1 MYNGQFMKGFIHV
14 LAFVCMI
21 WMADRFGPIMVPVF
35 FAYFFYSVFDA
46 YKTAHAI
53 EMGQPVPDPF
63 GLERML
69 SGHAGVS
76 SHTSTTPPSAAF
88 VNESGRE
95 YTPPAAAVGPPSQP
109 PVDFRASRHALPTGA
124 IVLIVLGALF
134 LLDNIGGFEFHWV
147 HRLWPLILIILG
159 GWLLVR
165 RLGLLEGVPI
175 EQYRSR
181 GLMGP
186 AILLTLGLLSVISWG
201 IILYKL
207 WTFNRIQSQSSRF
220 LEIFRRST
228 KFSEVQA
235 VCQSLND
242 SPLVGIFLAGYAELN
257 LQLRPSSGSANSANP
272 AGSAAAS
279 RPVLKSLVSVDRA
292 LMRASNVETNKLE
305 KHITFL
311 ATTAAVTP
319 FIGLFGTV
327 VGIIAA
333 FQGIGA
339 QGSTSLDVVAPGIA
353 DALIATAAG
362 LAAAIPA
369 VYFYNLLTQ
378 RVKGLASEM
387 DDFSLEFLN
396 IVERNFT

>member
-1 MYNGQFMKGFIHV
+1 M
-14 LAFVCMI
+14 
-21 WMADRFGPIMVPVF
+21 
-35 FAYFFYSVFDA
+35 FD
-46 YKTAHAI
+46 
-53 EMGQPVPDPF
+53 
-63 GLERML
+63 
-69 SGHAGVS
+69 
-76 SHTSTTPPSAAF
+76 
-88 VNESGRE
+88 
-95 YTPPAAAVGPPSQP
+95 
-109 PVDFRASRHALPTGA
+109 SR
-124 IVLIVLGALF
+124 LGAWYSDDSALSQ
-134 LLDNIGGFEFHWV
+134 
-147 HRLWPLILIILG
+147 RRIIA
-159 GWLLVR
+159 R
-165 RLGLLEGVPI
+165 RLVCARSDTCSLCRSKAPLLQEL
-175 EQYRSR
+175 RSVVAFSTSSKTR
-181 GLMGP
+181 RP
-186 AILLTLGLLSVISWG
+186 FLSSFSAVLVIFSIVSWG

-207 WTFNRIQSQSSRF
+207 WTFNRIQAQSSRF

-257 LQLRPSSGSANSANP
+257 LQLRQAGGGANP
-272 AGSAAAS
+272 ATPAAAP
-279 RPVLKSLVSVDRA
+279 RARAQSLVSVDRA

-327 VGIIAA
+327 LGIIAA

-369 VYFYNLLTQ
+369 VYFYNLLSQ
-378 RVKGLASEM
+378 RVKALASDM

>member
-1 MYNGQFMKGFIHV
+1 MRTLGYL
-14 LAFVCMI
+14 LAMQVEG
-21 WMADRFGPIMVPVF
+21 A
-35 FAYFFYSVFDA
+35 
-46 YKTAHAI
+46 TAPGTA
-53 EMGQPVPDPF
+53 
-63 GLERML
+63 L
-69 SGHAGVS
+69 SGGFLDLIKDS
-76 SHTSTTPPSAAF
+76 SPISQF
-88 VNESGRE
+88 VLVVLVIFS
-95 YTPPAAAVGPPSQP
+95 
-109 PVDFRASRHALPTGA
+109 
-124 IVLIVLGALF
+124 IV
-134 LLDNIGGFEFHWV
+134 
-147 HRLWPLILIILG
+147 
-159 GWLLVR
+159 
-165 RLGLLEGVPI
+165 
-175 EQYRSR
+175 
-181 GLMGP
+181 
-186 AILLTLGLLSVISWG
+186 SWG

-207 WTFNRIQSQSSRF
+207 WTFNRIQAQSSRF

-257 LQLRPSSGSANSANP
+257 LQLRQAGSGANSAT
-272 AGSAAAS
+272 AAAP

-292 LMRASNVETNKLE
+292 LMRASNMETNKLE

-327 VGIIAA
+327 LGIISA

-369 VYFYNLLTQ
+369 VYFYNLLSQ
-378 RVKGLASEM
+378 RVKGLASDM

>member
-1 MYNGQFMKGFIHV
+1 M
-14 LAFVCMI
+14 
-21 WMADRFGPIMVPVF
+21 R
-35 FAYFFYSVFDA
+35 
-46 YKTAHAI
+46 T
-53 EMGQPVPDPF
+53 
-63 GLERML
+63 
-69 SGHAGVS
+69 
-76 SHTSTTPPSAAF
+76 
-88 VNESGRE
+88 
-95 YTPPAAAVGPPSQP
+95 
-109 PVDFRASRHALPTGA
+109 
-124 IVLIVLGALF
+124 LGF
-134 LLDNIGGFEFHWV
+134 LLAMQADGAPAPVSCARRRSRRHHQEVAVVAGF
-147 HRLWPLILIILG
+147 RI
-159 GWLLVR
+159 
-165 RLGLLEGVPI
+165 
-175 EQYRSR
+175 RSR
-181 GLMGP
+181 GPGH
-186 AILLTLGLLSVISWG
+186 LLDRVVGNHSLQALVV
-201 IILYKL
+201 
-207 WTFNRIQSQSSRF
+207 QPDQAQSSRF
-220 LEIFRRST
+220 IEIFRRSA

-257 LQLRPSSGSANSANP
+257 LQLRQPGPAANP
-272 AGSAAAS
+272 AGNPTAPAT

-327 VGIIAA
+327 LGIVAA
-333 FQGIGA
+333 FQEIGA

-378 RVKGLASEM
+378 RVKALASEM

>member
-1 MYNGQFMKGFIHV
+1 MRTLGHLLAMQVEGATAPATALSGGFLDLIKDSSPISQFV
-14 LAFVCMI
+14 LAVL
-21 WMADRFGPIMVPVF
+21 VVF
-35 FAYFFYSVFDA
+35 S
-46 YKTAHAI
+46 
-53 EMGQPVPDPF
+53 
-63 GLERML
+63 
-69 SGHAGVS
+69 
-76 SHTSTTPPSAAF
+76 
-88 VNESGRE
+88 
-95 YTPPAAAVGPPSQP
+95 
-109 PVDFRASRHALPTGA
+109 
-124 IVLIVLGALF
+124 IV
-134 LLDNIGGFEFHWV
+134 
-147 HRLWPLILIILG
+147 
-159 GWLLVR
+159 
-165 RLGLLEGVPI
+165 
-175 EQYRSR
+175 
-181 GLMGP
+181 
-186 AILLTLGLLSVISWG
+186 SWG

-207 WTFNRIQSQSSRF
+207 WTFNRIQAQSSRF
-220 LEIFRRST
+220 IEIFRRST

-257 LQLRPSSGSANSANP
+257 LQLRQAGGGANP
-272 AGSAAAS
+272 AAAS
-279 RPVLKSLVSVDRA
+279 AGAPRPVLKSLVSVDRA

-327 VGIIAA
+327 LGIISA

>member
-1 MYNGQFMKGFIHV
+1 MRTLGHLLAMQVEGATAPATPLSGGFLDLVKDSSPISQFV
-14 LAFVCMI
+14 LAILVIF
-21 WMADRFGPIMVPVF
+21 
-35 FAYFFYSVFDA
+35 S
-46 YKTAHAI
+46 
-53 EMGQPVPDPF
+53 
-63 GLERML
+63 
-69 SGHAGVS
+69 
-76 SHTSTTPPSAAF
+76 
-88 VNESGRE
+88 
-95 YTPPAAAVGPPSQP
+95 
-109 PVDFRASRHALPTGA
+109 
-124 IVLIVLGALF
+124 IV
-134 LLDNIGGFEFHWV
+134 
-147 HRLWPLILIILG
+147 
-159 GWLLVR
+159 
-165 RLGLLEGVPI
+165 
-175 EQYRSR
+175 
-181 GLMGP
+181 
-186 AILLTLGLLSVISWG
+186 SWG

-207 WTFNRIQSQSSRF
+207 WTFNRIQSQSTRF
-220 LEIFRRST
+220 LEIFRRSA

-242 SPLVGIFLAGYAELN
+242 SPLVGIFLSGYAELN
-257 LQLRPSSGSANSANP
+257 LQLRQATGTANSATAP
-272 AGSAAAS
+272 AS
-279 RPVLKSLVSVDRA
+279 RPMLKSLVSVDRA

-327 VGIIAA
+327 LGIISA

>member
-1 MYNGQFMKGFIHV
+1 LRTLGFL
-14 LAFVCMI
+14 LAMQ
-21 WMADRFGPIMVPVF
+21 A
-35 FAYFFYSVFDA
+35 
-46 YKTAHAI
+46 
-53 EMGQPVPDPF
+53 E
-63 GLERML
+63 E
-69 SGHAGVS
+69 
-76 SHTSTTPPSAAF
+76 
-88 VNESGRE
+88 
-95 YTPPAAAVGPPSQP
+95 AAASSSP
-109 PVDFRASRHALPTGA
+109 A
-124 IVLIVLGALF
+124 
-134 LLDNIGGFEFHWV
+134 
-147 HRLWPLILIILG
+147 LG
-159 GWLLVR
+159 GGLIDLIFKSFESPVSGAV
-165 RLGLLEGVPI
+165 LGLL
-175 EQYRSR
+175 
-181 GLMGP
+181 
-186 AILLTLGLLSVISWG
+186 ILFSVVSWG

-220 LEIFRRST
+220 LEIFRRSS

-235 VCQSLND
+235 VCQSLNE

-257 LQLRPSSGSANSANP
+257 LQLRQPSQAAQAATHPTPP
-272 AGSAAAS
+272 AA
-279 RPVLKSLVSVDRA
+279 RPTLKSLTGVDRA
-292 LMRASNVETNKLE
+292 LMRASNVETTKLE

-319 FIGLFGTV
+319 FVGLFGTV
-327 VGIIAA
+327 LGIISA

-378 RVKGLASEM
+378 RVKSLAAEM

>member
-1 MYNGQFMKGFIHV
+1 LRTLGHLLAMQVEGATAPPTALSGGFID
-14 LAFVCMI
+14 LI
-21 WMADRFGPIMVPVF
+21 R
-35 FAYFFYSVFDA
+35 
-46 YKTAHAI
+46 
-53 EMGQPVPDPF
+53 
-63 GLERML
+63 
-69 SGHAGVS
+69 S
-76 SHTSTTPPSAAF
+76 SFTTPISAA
-88 VNESGRE
+88 
-95 YTPPAAAVGPPSQP
+95 
-109 PVDFRASRHALPTGA
+109 
-124 IVLIVLGALF
+124 VLGS
-134 LLDNIGGFEFHWV
+134 
-147 HRLWPLILIILG
+147 LIIFSI
-159 GWLLVR
+159 V
-165 RLGLLEGVPI
+165 
-175 EQYRSR
+175 
-181 GLMGP
+181 
-186 AILLTLGLLSVISWG
+186 SWG

-207 WTFNRIQSQSSRF
+207 WTFNRIQSQSTRF
-220 LEIFRRST
+220 LEIFRRSA

-242 SPLVGIFLAGYAELN
+242 SPLVGIFLSGYAELN
-257 LQLRPSSGSANSANP
+257 LQLRQSTSATNTATT
-272 AGSAAAS
+272 AA

-292 LMRASNVETNKLE
+292 LMRASNVETNRLE

-327 VGIIAA
+327 LGIISA

>member
-1 MYNGQFMKGFIHV
+1 LRTLGHLLLAMQVEGATAPAPALSGGFLDLIKDSSPISKFV
-14 LAFVCMI
+14 LAILVIF
-21 WMADRFGPIMVPVF
+21 
-35 FAYFFYSVFDA
+35 SV
-46 YKTAHAI
+46 
-53 EMGQPVPDPF
+53 V
-63 GLERML
+63 
-69 SGHAGVS
+69 
-76 SHTSTTPPSAAF
+76 
-88 VNESGRE
+88 
-95 YTPPAAAVGPPSQP
+95 
-109 PVDFRASRHALPTGA
+109 
-124 IVLIVLGALF
+124 
-134 LLDNIGGFEFHWV
+134 
-147 HRLWPLILIILG
+147 
-159 GWLLVR
+159 
-165 RLGLLEGVPI
+165 
-175 EQYRSR
+175 
-181 GLMGP
+181 
-186 AILLTLGLLSVISWG
+186 SWG

-207 WTFNRIQSQSSRF
+207 WTFNRIQAQSTRF
-220 LEIFRRST
+220 IEIFRRST
-228 KFSEVQA
+228 KFSEVQG
-235 VCQSLND
+235 VCQSLNE
-242 SPLVGIFLAGYAELN
+242 SPLVGIFLAGHAELN
-257 LQLRPSSGSANSANP
+257 LQLRQSSGGANSAPTPPSP
-272 AGSAAAS
+272 AA

-327 VGIIAA
+327 LGIIAA

>member
-1 MYNGQFMKGFIHV
+1 MQVEG
-14 LAFVCMI
+14 A
-21 WMADRFGPIMVPVF
+21 
-35 FAYFFYSVFDA
+35 
-46 YKTAHAI
+46 TAPGTA
-53 EMGQPVPDPF
+53 
-63 GLERML
+63 L
-69 SGHAGVS
+69 SGGFLDLIKDS
-76 SHTSTTPPSAAF
+76 SPISQF
-88 VNESGRE
+88 VLVVLVIFS
-95 YTPPAAAVGPPSQP
+95 
-109 PVDFRASRHALPTGA
+109 
-124 IVLIVLGALF
+124 IV
-134 LLDNIGGFEFHWV
+134 
-147 HRLWPLILIILG
+147 
-159 GWLLVR
+159 
-165 RLGLLEGVPI
+165 
-175 EQYRSR
+175 
-181 GLMGP
+181 
-186 AILLTLGLLSVISWG
+186 SWG

-257 LQLRPSSGSANSANP
+257 LQLRQSGGGANTATP
-272 AGSAAAS
+272 AAAP

-327 VGIIAA
+327 LGIISA

-378 RVKGLASEM
+378 RVKGARVGDGRLLARVPEHRRAQFHLNAESSILRPRERRAFAARPQNLDVARGNQRRAAGRRHARAADHLHGDGT
-387 DDFSLEFLN
+387 DDAAWAGDSTACRTKRSADHRGTG
-396 IVERNFT
+396 VRHAAAVVS

>member
-1 MYNGQFMKGFIHV
+1 MRTLGFLLAMQADGAPGPSPALGGGFVDIIKKSLSSPVSGFV
-14 LAFVCMI
+14 LAVLVIF
-21 WMADRFGPIMVPVF
+21 
-35 FAYFFYSVFDA
+35 S
-46 YKTAHAI
+46 
-53 EMGQPVPDPF
+53 
-63 GLERML
+63 
-69 SGHAGVS
+69 
-76 SHTSTTPPSAAF
+76 
-88 VNESGRE
+88 
-95 YTPPAAAVGPPSQP
+95 
-109 PVDFRASRHALPTGA
+109 
-124 IVLIVLGALF
+124 IV
-134 LLDNIGGFEFHWV
+134 
-147 HRLWPLILIILG
+147 
-159 GWLLVR
+159 
-165 RLGLLEGVPI
+165 
-175 EQYRSR
+175 
-181 GLMGP
+181 
-186 AILLTLGLLSVISWG
+186 SWG

-207 WTFNRIQSQSSRF
+207 WSFNRIKAQSSRF
-220 LEIFRRST
+220 IEIFRRSA

-257 LQLRPSSGSANSANP
+257 LQLRQPGPVASSASTP
-272 AGSAAAS
+272 AAPATGT

-327 VGIIAA
+327 LGIVAA
-333 FQGIGA
+333 FQEIGS

-378 RVKGLASEM
+378 RVKALASEM

>member
-1 MYNGQFMKGFIHV
+1 LRTLGHLLAMQVEGATAPATALGGGFLDLIKDSSPISQFV
-14 LAFVCMI
+14 LAILVIF
-21 WMADRFGPIMVPVF
+21 
-35 FAYFFYSVFDA
+35 S
-46 YKTAHAI
+46 
-53 EMGQPVPDPF
+53 
-63 GLERML
+63 
-69 SGHAGVS
+69 
-76 SHTSTTPPSAAF
+76 
-88 VNESGRE
+88 
-95 YTPPAAAVGPPSQP
+95 
-109 PVDFRASRHALPTGA
+109 
-124 IVLIVLGALF
+124 IV
-134 LLDNIGGFEFHWV
+134 
-147 HRLWPLILIILG
+147 
-159 GWLLVR
+159 
-165 RLGLLEGVPI
+165 
-175 EQYRSR
+175 
-181 GLMGP
+181 
-186 AILLTLGLLSVISWG
+186 SWG

-207 WTFNRIQSQSSRF
+207 WTFNRIQSQSARF

-257 LQLRPSSGSANSANP
+257 LQLRQTSSSGNP
-272 AGSAAAS
+272 ATPAP
-279 RPVLKSLVSVDRA
+279 RPALKSLVSVDRA
-292 LMRASNVETNKLE
+292 LMRASNVETNRLE

-327 VGIIAA
+327 LGIISA

>member
-1 MYNGQFMKGFIHV
+1 MRTLGFLLALQAESAPAPALSGGLFEVIRSSDSPISWFV
-14 LAFVCMI
+14 LAVL
-21 WMADRFGPIMVPVF
+21 VVF
-35 FAYFFYSVFDA
+35 SV
-46 YKTAHAI
+46 
-53 EMGQPVPDPF
+53 V
-63 GLERML
+63 
-69 SGHAGVS
+69 
-76 SHTSTTPPSAAF
+76 
-88 VNESGRE
+88 
-95 YTPPAAAVGPPSQP
+95 
-109 PVDFRASRHALPTGA
+109 
-124 IVLIVLGALF
+124 
-134 LLDNIGGFEFHWV
+134 
-147 HRLWPLILIILG
+147 
-159 GWLLVR
+159 
-165 RLGLLEGVPI
+165 
-175 EQYRSR
+175 
-181 GLMGP
+181 
-186 AILLTLGLLSVISWG
+186 SWG

-207 WTFNRIQSQSSRF
+207 WVFNRIRAQSARF
-220 LEIFRRST
+220 IEIFRRSS

-257 LQLRPSSGSANSANP
+257 LQLRQPSAAANP
-272 AGSAAAS
+272 ATNPPAPAP
-279 RPVLKSLVSVDRA
+279 RPVLRSLISVDRA

-327 VGIIAA
+327 IGIVAA
-333 FQGIGA
+333 FQGIA
-339 QGSTSLDVVAPGIA
+339 ARGSTSLDVVAPGIA

-378 RVKGLASEM
+378 RVKALASEM

>member
-1 MYNGQFMKGFIHV
+1 MRTLGHLLLAAQVEGATAPATALSGGFLDLIKESSPISQFV
-14 LAFVCMI
+14 LAVLVIF
-21 WMADRFGPIMVPVF
+21 
-35 FAYFFYSVFDA
+35 S
-46 YKTAHAI
+46 
-53 EMGQPVPDPF
+53 
-63 GLERML
+63 
-69 SGHAGVS
+69 
-76 SHTSTTPPSAAF
+76 
-88 VNESGRE
+88 
-95 YTPPAAAVGPPSQP
+95 
-109 PVDFRASRHALPTGA
+109 
-124 IVLIVLGALF
+124 IV
-134 LLDNIGGFEFHWV
+134 
-147 HRLWPLILIILG
+147 
-159 GWLLVR
+159 
-165 RLGLLEGVPI
+165 
-175 EQYRSR
+175 
-181 GLMGP
+181 
-186 AILLTLGLLSVISWG
+186 SWG

-207 WTFNRIQSQSSRF
+207 WTFNRIQAQSSRF
-220 LEIFRRST
+220 LEIFRRSA

-242 SPLVGIFLAGYAELN
+242 SPLVGIFLSGYAELN
-257 LQLRPSSGSANSANP
+257 LQLRQASTIAKTDIVP
-272 AGSAAAS
+272 APPA

-327 VGIIAA
+327 LGIISA

-378 RVKGLASEM
+378 RVKNLASEM

>member
-1 MYNGQFMKGFIHV
+1 MRTLGYLLLAMQVEGATAPAPALSGGFLDLIKDSSPISQFV
-14 LAFVCMI
+14 LAILVIF
-21 WMADRFGPIMVPVF
+21 
-35 FAYFFYSVFDA
+35 S
-46 YKTAHAI
+46 
-53 EMGQPVPDPF
+53 
-63 GLERML
+63 
-69 SGHAGVS
+69 
-76 SHTSTTPPSAAF
+76 
-88 VNESGRE
+88 
-95 YTPPAAAVGPPSQP
+95 
-109 PVDFRASRHALPTGA
+109 
-124 IVLIVLGALF
+124 IV
-134 LLDNIGGFEFHWV
+134 
-147 HRLWPLILIILG
+147 
-159 GWLLVR
+159 
-165 RLGLLEGVPI
+165 
-175 EQYRSR
+175 
-181 GLMGP
+181 
-186 AILLTLGLLSVISWG
+186 SWG

-257 LQLRPSSGSANSANP
+257 LQLRQATGNATAATSGAAP
-272 AGSAAAS
+272 AA

-327 VGIIAA
+327 LGIISA

>member
-1 MYNGQFMKGFIHV
+1 LRTLGYLLLAMQVEGATAPAPALSGGFLDLIKDSSPISQFV
-14 LAFVCMI
+14 LAILVIF
-21 WMADRFGPIMVPVF
+21 
-35 FAYFFYSVFDA
+35 S
-46 YKTAHAI
+46 
-53 EMGQPVPDPF
+53 
-63 GLERML
+63 
-69 SGHAGVS
+69 
-76 SHTSTTPPSAAF
+76 
-88 VNESGRE
+88 
-95 YTPPAAAVGPPSQP
+95 
-109 PVDFRASRHALPTGA
+109 
-124 IVLIVLGALF
+124 IV
-134 LLDNIGGFEFHWV
+134 
-147 HRLWPLILIILG
+147 
-159 GWLLVR
+159 
-165 RLGLLEGVPI
+165 
-175 EQYRSR
+175 
-181 GLMGP
+181 
-186 AILLTLGLLSVISWG
+186 SWG

-257 LQLRPSSGSANSANP
+257 LQLRQGTGNATAATSP
-272 AGSAAAS
+272 AA
-279 RPVLKSLVSVDRA
+279 RPVLKSLISVDRA

-327 VGIIAA
+327 LGIISA

>member
-1 MYNGQFMKGFIHV
+1 MRTLGFLLAMQADGAPVASPALGGGLIDLIRKSSPLNQFV
-14 LAFVCMI
+14 LAI
-21 WMADRFGPIMVPVF
+21 
-35 FAYFFYSVFDA
+35 
-46 YKTAHAI
+46 
-53 EMGQPVPDPF
+53 
-63 GLERML
+63 
-69 SGHAGVS
+69 
-76 SHTSTTPPSAAF
+76 
-88 VNESGRE
+88 
-95 YTPPAAAVGPPSQP
+95 
-109 PVDFRASRHALPTGA
+109 
-124 IVLIVLGALF
+124 LIVF
-134 LLDNIGGFEFHWV
+134 SIV
-147 HRLWPLILIILG
+147 
-159 GWLLVR
+159 
-165 RLGLLEGVPI
+165 
-175 EQYRSR
+175 
-181 GLMGP
+181 
-186 AILLTLGLLSVISWG
+186 SWG

-207 WTFNRIQSQSSRF
+207 WTFNRIRAQSARF
-220 LEIFRRST
+220 VEIFRRSA

-235 VCQSLND
+235 VCQSLNE

-257 LQLRPSSGSANSANP
+257 LQLRQPGPVANSASNP
-272 AGSAAAS
+272 ATTAAP

-305 KHITFL
+305 RHITFL

-327 VGIIAA
+327 LGIVAA

-378 RVKGLASEM
+378 RVKALASEM